1 MERPARVCPQCG
13 SHQGWFSSTRDP
25 RFFLVSVLG
34 WLSAVCIVAF
44 VIHHFTDE
52 DRKKSER
59 SLEPTCRGLVVVAK
73 SDYAVQKSE
82 NSDKLLVRVLL
93 ENKFKGDV
101 SEPVVRVDVLGKNDD
116 LIDTFVRTV
125 YAANLPGMS
134 SAWFRVADILAV
146 DPSAIISVKASLQ
159 RADCHGSWR

>member
-1 MERPARVCPQCG
+1 MERAARVCPHCG
-13 SHQGWFSSTRDP
+13 SHQGWFSSSRDP
-25 RFFLVSVLG
+25 RFFPVSVLG
-34 WLSAVCIVAF
+34 WLSTVCILAF
-44 VIHHFTDE
+44 AIHHFTEE
-52 DRKKSER
+52 DHKKPER
-59 SLEPTCRGLVVVAK
+59 PVEPACRGLVVVAK

-101 SEPVVRVDVLGKNDD
+101 SEPVIRVDVLGKNDE

-125 YAANLPGMS
+125 YAANLPATS

-146 DPSAIISVKASLQ
+146 DPSAIVSVRASLQ
-159 RADCHGSWR
+159 RADCRGSWR